1 MAEQARVTS
10 IDALELFRA
19 KLINYL
25 TTAHQHLDGVSDD
38 VRRMRGWV
46 QSDQRLH
53 WQAEMRR
60 RLRALELAEQELFS
74 AKLSGLRDNLTTQ
87 ELAVRRAKAA
97 VAEAE
102 EKLRN
107 VKLWT
112 RNFDHSAD
120 PMLKRIDG
128 LRQLL
133 DHDMPK
139 AISYLLQAEKT
150 LEDYSETRPPGRAE
164 NSKSE
169 TRSSKQSEQ
178 TSES

>member
-10 IDALELFRA
+10 IDALEAFRSS
-19 KLINYL
+19 LINYL
-25 TTAHQHLDGVSDD
+25 TEAHQHLDSVSDD

-46 QSDQRLH
+46 QTDQRMH
-53 WQAEMRR
+53 WQAELRR
-60 RLRALELAEQELFS
+60 RSRHLELAEQELFS

-87 ELAVRRAKAA
+87 ELAVRKAKAA

-102 EKLRN
+102 EKLLN
-107 VKLWT
+107 VKQWT
-112 RNFDHSAD
+112 RNFDHCAD

-139 AISYLLQAEKT
+139 AISYLVQAQKT
-150 LEDYSETRPPGRAE
+150 LESYSELRPVTQSPPAAPPP
-164 NSKSE
+164 E
-169 TRSSKQSEQ
+169 TP
-178 TSES
+178 

>member
-25 TTAHQHLDGVSDD
+25 TTAHQHLDSVSDD

-46 QSDQRLH
+46 QNDQRLF
-53 WQAEMRR
+53 WQAELRR
-60 RLRALELAEQELFS
+60 RARALDLAEQELFT
-74 AKLSGLRDNLTTQ
+74 AKLSSLRDNISAQ

-97 VAEAE
+97 VAEGE

-150 LEDYSETRPPGRAE
+150 LEDYSEIVPSASAKPAPPPPPTE
-164 NSKSE
+164 ESKA
-169 TRSSKQSEQ
+169 
-178 TSES
+178 